1 MCQEKNMKQ
10 NLLEWRYK
18 MNQNKI
24 ARSIALKEGGA
35 KNLQIGDVKEVMK
48 LFLQELAKHTD
59 KDILKT
65 VHRYK

>member
-1 MCQEKNMKQ
+1 
-10 NLLEWRYK
+10 